1 MIFDRGAKTT
11 GWGRDCLFN
20 QWCWENWIVTY
31 KKKKKKLY
39 PCITLYKKL
48 TQNRLKIKHKI
59 KIYKT
64 KGKRRGK
71 FFYDIGLRDDFFDM
85 TTEAQV
91 TIKGMVKVRL
101 H

>member
-1 MIFDRGAKTT
+1 MGKGLSLQPVVLGKLDSHV
-11 GWGRDCLFN
+11 
-20 QWCWENWIVTY
+20 Q